1 MTKKKVLTVTPLRVP
16 ATLVGLVSYK
26 EKGFIIHERL
36 MKNSKLKG
44 VITLK
49 RSIDRFDKKATHFE
63 NVHNSLQVNLKTC

>member
-1 MTKKKVLTVTPLRVP
+1 
-16 ATLVGLVSYK
+16 VGLVSYK
-26 EKGFIIHERL
+26 EKGLIIHERL

-63 NVHNSLQVNLKTC
+63 NVHNSLQVD